1 MMFPSKY
8 PDRVSTRRRRMGS
21 LFFRRQAGRDAAKL
35 VAQFVARSAE
45 TARETA
51 QETARMLRNAV
62 VLNAVILALLVSSWA
77 WAVNTQFW
85 SSATFEDFERGN
97 LDGVSLSREG
107 RMTLAPKLEELFSTD
122 QAMIWAVAQDK
133 QGNVYLGTG
142 HSGKVFRMGP
152 ELEGSLFYD
161 APEPDIFAMA
171 VDNDGRLY
179 VGTSPDGKVY
189 QVDSSGEGREFFDP
203 ESKYIWSLA
212 FAADGAL
219 YVGTGDRGKIYRVP
233 ASGEG
238 ELYYDTQQNHIMS
251 LAVTPDNELI
261 AGTEPNGLLYRV
273 SGPGKAFVL
282 YDSPITE
289 IHSVA
294 VSPDGDIF
302 ASAMGRPGR
311 GGLRQLGAP
320 VRGGQTPVRTATTI
334 TVRAADEPG
343 LPPGGAEEGPGQP
356 GDPSRPGNQLPGQ
369 TAVRTTG
376 GLPRAQNRRTTR
388 SALYRVL
395 PGGGVD
401 TLWDSRRENI
411 FDLLPAGEKL
421 LFSTDQKGR
430 IYELT
435 LDRQLSLLAQTD
447 QEQTTRLI
455 PYKDFVL
462 VTTANLGKVFR
473 LGTKPAATGSF
484 ESEVRD
490 AGSIARW
497 GQISWSAEL
506 PPGSS
511 LELLTRSGNSLK
523 PDSTW
528 SDWSQSYRQAEGEK
542 ISSPPARYMQWKAVF
557 RAAAS
562 RAPVLSEVT
571 LAYLPQNRAPVMT
584 EVKVI
589 PRGGSAPS
597 RPTPANLAASR
608 SIQNL
613 TSGRAAS
620 SPSTSSRRAS
630 GQQGLNMTW
639 LANDPDRDELAYE
652 LYFRGEGEAEWKP
665 LAKDLKQNYFQL
677 QKDALPDGKYRL
689 KVKASDAGVNPQ
701 GMAKTAERISSPFL
715 VDGTPPQV
723 QVQQTSRTGHSA
735 TARFRALDQAS
746 VLTRAE
752 YAVDAEPP
760 RPLFSGDG
768 IVDSKQETFLVEIDD
783 MAAGE
788 HLITLRVYDSAG
800 NVGVGKALLPASNA
814 GGEQ

>member
-1 MMFPSKY
+1 MIAVIFMMLPSKCT
-8 PDRVSTRRRRMGS
+8 DRVSTCSTRMGS
-21 LFFRRQAGRDAAKL
+21 LSFRRQAGRAAAK
-35 VAQFVARSAE
+35 FMTRSVARSVGMARA
-45 TARETA
+45 TARK
-51 QETARMLRNAV
+51 LRNAV
-62 VLNAVILALLVSSWA
+62 VVGLLVSSGA

-85 SSATFEDFERGN
+85 SSATFEDFERGDLN
-97 LDGVSLSREG
+97 GVSLSREG

-142 HSGKVFRMGP
+142 HNGKVFRMGP

-161 APEPDIFAMA
+161 APESDIFAMA

-189 QVDSSGEGREFFDP
+189 QVDASGEGREFFDP
-203 ESKYIWSLA
+203 ESKYIWSLV

-238 ELYYDTQQNHIMS
+238 ELYYDTQQSHIMS

-261 AGTEPNGLLYRV
+261 VGTEPNGLLYRV

-282 YDSPITE
+282 YDAPIAE

-311 GGLRQLGAP
+311 GGLRQLGFPAQ
-320 VRGGQTPVRTATTI
+320 GGQTPVRTSTTI

-369 TAVRTTG
+369 TSVRTAG
-376 GLPRAQNRRTTR
+376 GLPRVQNRRTATR

-401 TLWDSRRENI
+401 TLWSSRRENI

-447 QEQTTRLI
+447 QEQTTRLF
-455 PYKDFVL
+455 PYKDFIL
-462 VTTANLGKVFR
+462 ATTANLGKVFR
-473 LGTKPAATGSF
+473 LGTKPAATGSY

-490 AGSIARW
+490 AGSIASW
-497 GQISWSAEL
+497 GRISWSAEL

-511 LELLTRSGNSLK
+511 LELLTRSGNSSR

-528 SDWSQSYRQAEGEK
+528 SGWSEPYRQEEGEQ
-542 ISSPPARYMQWKAVF
+542 ISSPSARYMQWKAVF
-557 RAAAS
+557 RAAAES
-562 RAPVLSEVT
+562 APVLSEVI
-571 LAYLPQNRAPVMT
+571 LAYLPQNRAPVLT
-584 EVKVI
+584 EVKVT
-589 PRGGSAPS
+589 PRGSSAPS
-597 RPTPANLAASR
+597 RTTSGNLAAAR

-652 LYFRGEGEAEWKP
+652 LYFRGEGETAWKP

-701 GMAKTAERISSPFL
+701 RLAKTAERISSPFL
-715 VDGTPPQV
+715 VDSTPPHV

-735 TARFRALDQAS
+735 IAQFSALDQAS

-752 YAVDAEPP
+752 YAVDAKPP

-768 IVDSKQETFLVEIDD
+768 IVDSKQETFTVEIDD
-783 MAAGE
+783 MADGE

-800 NVGVGKALLPASNA
+800 NVGVGKALLPASNT
-814 GGEQ
+814 GEER

>member
-1 MMFPSKY
+1 M
-8 PDRVSTRRRRMGS
+8 
-21 LFFRRQAGRDAAKL
+21 
-35 VAQFVARSAE
+35 
-45 TARETA
+45 
-51 QETARMLRNAV
+51 ARMLRNAV
-62 VLNAVILALLVSSWA
+62 IAGVLISSWA

-97 LDGVSLSREG
+97 LNGVSLSREG

-122 QAMIWAVAQDK
+122 QSMIWTVAQDK

-161 APEPDIFAMA
+161 ASEPDIFAMA

-189 QVDSSGEGREFFDP
+189 QVDASGEGREFFDP

-238 ELYYDTQQNHIMS
+238 ELYYDTQQSHIMS

-282 YDSPITE
+282 YDAPIAE

-302 ASAMGRPGR
+302 ASAMGRPSQGS
-311 GGLRQLGAP
+311 LRRLGAP
-320 VRGGQTPVRTATTI
+320 AQGGQTPVRAVTTI

-343 LPPGGAEEGPGQP
+343 IPPGGAEEGPPGQP
-356 GDPSRPGNQLPGQ
+356 GDPSRPGNQMQGQ
-369 TAVRTTG
+369 TGVASPS
-376 GLPRAQNRRTTR
+376 GLPQDISRAQNRRTTR

-401 TLWDSRRENI
+401 TLWNSRRENI
-411 FDLLPAGEKL
+411 YDLLPAGENL

-435 LDRQLSLLAQTD
+435 PDRQISLLAQTD

-462 VTTANLGKVFR
+462 ATTANLGKVFR

-497 GQISWSAEL
+497 GQISWTAEM

-511 LELLTRSGNSLK
+511 LELLTRSGNSRR
-523 PDSTW
+523 PDATW
-528 SDWSQSYRQAEGEK
+528 SEWSQPYQQAEGEK
-542 ISSPPARYMQWKAVF
+542 ISSPTARYVQWKAVF
-557 RAAAS
+557 RAAAE

-584 EVKVI
+584 EVKVT

-597 RPTPANLAASR
+597 RTTSGNLAAAR

-613 TSGRAAS
+613 TTGRAAS
-620 SPSTSSRRAS
+620 SPGTSSRRAS
-630 GQQGLNMTW
+630 GQQGLSMTW
-639 LANDPDRDELAYE
+639 LANDPDRDELAYD
-652 LYFRGEGEAEWKP
+652 LYFRGEGETEWKP

-677 QKDALPDGKYRL
+677 QKDTLPDGKYRL
-689 KVKASDAGVNPQ
+689 KVKAADAGVNPQ
-701 GMAKTAERISSPFL
+701 GMAMTAERVSSPFL

-735 TARFRALDQAS
+735 TAHFRALDQAS

-760 RPLFSGDG
+760 LPLFSSDG
-768 IVDSKQETFLVEIDD
+768 IVDSKQETFTVKIDD
-783 MAAGE
+783 LAAGE

-800 NVGVGKALLPASNA
+800 NVGVGKALLPAGKP